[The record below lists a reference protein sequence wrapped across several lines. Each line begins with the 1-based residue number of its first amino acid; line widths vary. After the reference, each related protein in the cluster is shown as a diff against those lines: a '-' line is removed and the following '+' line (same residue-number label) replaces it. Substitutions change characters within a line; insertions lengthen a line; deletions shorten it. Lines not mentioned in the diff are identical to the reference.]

1 MKMCDAE
8 IVKRD
13 GTKQYI
19 MFRDICGDLL
29 AIDIDMVVRILLNE
43 DGGTMAYMAI
53 NGQFI
58 EVEWV
63 KYYAVV
69 HNYYHMFEWIC
80 AMRQEGN
87 EDK

>member
-43 DGGTMAYMAI
+43 DGGTVAYMAI
-53 NGQFI
+53 NGKLI

-69 HNYYHMFEWIC
+69 HDYSHMFEWIC

-87 EDK
+87 EDE